1 MKKYILMSALLAAS
15 GALYAQTGAAAQPA
29 AKPGTQ
35 GTAPAAAKAE
45 QQAQKPAAPAVKVDK
60 LVIAS
65 SVENRTPQGEA
76 ATFPADTKNVFTW
89 TRVTAESVPAKIK
102 HVYYADGKK
111 VAEVELAINGSP
123 YRVWSSKLVRP
134 GSWKVEVQDEDGAV
148 LASSEFTVTP
158 EAAPAAKAGTQPE
171 EKPAPEKAAPEKT
184 APAKAA
190 QTGSK

>member
-1 MKKYILMSALLAAS
+1 MKKYILISALLAAS
-15 GALYAQTGAAAQPA
+15 GALYAQTGTTAQPA
-29 AKPGTQ
+29 AKPEAQ
-35 GTAPAAAKAE
+35 GAAPAAAKAG
-45 QQAQKPAAPAVKVDK
+45 QQAQKPAAPELKVDK

-76 ATFPADTKNVFTW
+76 ATFPGDTKNVFAW
-89 TRVTAESVPAKIK
+89 TRITAESVPAKIK

-123 YRVWSSKLVRP
+123 YRVWSSKLVKP
-134 GSWKVEVQDEDGAV
+134 GNWKVEIQDEAGTV

-158 EAAPAAKAGTQPE
+158 EAAPAAKAGAQPE
-171 EKPAPEKAAPEKT
+171 EKPA
-184 APAKAA
+184 